1 MSTHDGQAS
10 ITGHGPGATHATPLA
25 ILLLVFLALVAMT
38 GLTVWVAYVDL
49 GAWNTPVAVAI
60 ATVKAL
66 LVIVIFMEMRFSEPL
81 TWLAG
86 TTGLLFLL
94 LLIGLT
100 MADVGSRD
108 WLGVPGH

>member
-10 ITGHGPGATHATPLA
+10 TTGHGPDAAHATPLA
-25 ILLLVFLALVAMT
+25 ILLVVFLALVAMT

-49 GAWNTPVAVAI
+49 GVWNTPVAIAI
-60 ATVKAL
+60 ATIKAL
-66 LVIVIFMEMRFSEPL
+66 LVIVIFMEMRFAEPL
-81 TWLAG
+81 TWLAA

-100 MADVGSRD
+100 MADVTSRG
-108 WLGVPGH
+108 WLGIPGH